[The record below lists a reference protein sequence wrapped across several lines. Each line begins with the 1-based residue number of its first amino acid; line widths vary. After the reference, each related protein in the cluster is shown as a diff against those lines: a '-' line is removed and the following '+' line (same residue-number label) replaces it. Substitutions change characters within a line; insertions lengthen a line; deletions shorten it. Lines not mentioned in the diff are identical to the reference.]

1 MIKKTIKYL
10 SYLLILIV
18 IGVIYLSY
26 FGIETK
32 RFNQLIRDKL
42 SDTDKGIDI
51 ELQTVKIVLDL
62 SCYEFY
68 SLRY

>member
-10 SYLLILIV
+10 LYFLILIT

-32 RFNQLIRDKL
+32 RFNQLIRDKI
-42 SDTDKGIDI
+42 SDTTKKIDI
-51 ELQTVKIVLDL
+51 ELQEVKIVLNL
-62 SCYEFY
+62 NNFC
-68 SLRY
+68 L